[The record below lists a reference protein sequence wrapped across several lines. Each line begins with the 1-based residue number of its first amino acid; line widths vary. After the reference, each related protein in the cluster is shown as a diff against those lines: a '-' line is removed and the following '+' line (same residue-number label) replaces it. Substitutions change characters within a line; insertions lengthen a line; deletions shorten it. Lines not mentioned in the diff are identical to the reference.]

1 MIVGWWAVAVV
12 LIPDI
17 LSLIGVSAAGDF
29 WILVMQ
35 TPRIDFHYLRE
46 HLEFTHARLR
56 EATQAGDWPQAQRL
70 LEELEEIL
78 RRLEM
83 IIRGS

>member
-1 MIVGWWAVAVV
+1 MIQY
-12 LIPDI
+12 
-17 LSLIGVSAAGDF
+17 
-29 WILVMQ
+29 WILLLMTLNTTMNGARTSCRDQ
-35 TPRIDFHYLRE
+35 MLDKPTRIDFRYLRE
-46 HLEFTHARLR
+46 HLLFTHARLR

>member
-1 MIVGWWAVAVV
+1 
-12 LIPDI
+12 
-17 LSLIGVSAAGDF
+17 
-29 WILVMQ
+29 MQ